1 MYDEAAK
8 ELGFSESTLRE
19 DHRVTDAYDK
29 PSRHLDDVSWSHYQ
43 AVVAISDLT
52 LDFLNQATQAWVE
65 IEYNRATH
73 REILSSPVERFA
85 GTLDVLRSSPS
96 SDALR
101 KAFRLEIRRRHG
113 DGTILLDSVRFES
126 RRRSGTPR
134 FQ

>member
-1 MYDEAAK
+1 MRNI
-8 ELGFSESTLRE
+8 FSTIQSCLYFR
-19 DHRVTDAYDK
+19 A
-29 PSRHLDDVSWSHYQ
+29 
-43 AVVAISDLT
+43 
-52 LDFLNQATQAWVE
+52 NQATQAWAE

-101 KAFRLEIRRRHG
+101 KAFRLETRRRHG